1 MANTKKTTKSSSR
14 FVNVLPQTKRF
25 KQPVI
30 FAVLGLFIAG
40 GAILVYASFA
50 GSIPV
55 VNTNA
60 DFWRS
65 RIAGCEAGSGPASQT
80 NYKASNGAGHY
91 GAYQFDRRTW
101 AGAVGAELAAK
112 YPLPSD
118 APPEVQDQAFNATFA
133 RRGSQPW
140 NASFFC
146 WRTPELAYAPVAGF
160 LPRLGP
166 VAATPP
172 PPAKNA
178 YNVTVQ
184 GRVYVDNQL
193 QAGVKLITCVNG
205 VTTTTDKGGVF
216 RFELPAGTA
225 YCVRVNDGLPAGS
238 RLLRTNNN
246 PEHAAASSYESQ
258 AAAKNYYH
266 DLWQFFTTNYSWDRN
281 SDENVDFFYATP

>member
-1 MANTKKTTKSSSR
+1 MGAAEEI
-14 FVNVLPQTKRF
+14 
-25 KQPVI
+25 PVGSVYI
-30 FAVLGLFIAG
+30 HTVFIAPAVQVGLHGELPPLTVAKVFVAGVRG
-40 GAILVYASFA
+40 GSAHVAGVRTVVFKNIEPRFA
-50 GSIPV
+50 H
-55 VNTNA
+55 
-60 DFWRS
+60 
-65 RIAGCEAGSGPASQT
+65 E
-80 NYKASNGAGHY
+80 
-91 GAYQFDRRTW
+91 
-101 AGAVGAELAAK
+101 
-112 YPLPSD
+112 
-118 APPEVQDQAFNATFA
+118 
-133 RRGSQPW
+133 
-140 NASFFC
+140 FF
-146 WRTPELAYAPVAGF
+146 EFLSVAYAPVAGF